1 MGRPVSFASCS
12 RMCRVGFGVCE
23 NAVFRIS
30 SCLALIV
37 VLGPRRFEPAPLS
50 SGLLFSVCESRI
62 SASPSSE
69 FWSSESSWPVLE
81 SCAHK
86 NQIKN
91 DIKIFQK
98 IKIMK
103 MRGCPSANSNPPII
117 IVTKFKWTD
126 LPRVQLGPFGGGAVA
141 SGVSSHLPY
150 RAADVRVGQ
159 RVVVGLAGCWRQ

>member
-1 MGRPVSFASCS
+1 
-12 RMCRVGFGVCE
+12 
-23 NAVFRIS
+23 
-30 SCLALIV
+30 
-37 VLGPRRFEPAPLS
+37 
-50 SGLLFSVCESRI
+50 
-62 SASPSSE
+62 
-69 FWSSESSWPVLE
+69 
-81 SCAHK
+81 
-86 NQIKN
+86 
-91 DIKIFQK
+91 
-98 IKIMK
+98 MK